1 MIGRYNSTYRFVET
15 NQLWGKDWEACDD
28 VAQVEELI
36 NYLHPNKYMVSLLQ
50 NVKEDDI
57 FVTEF
62 KTISKE
68 DLKHQSLHDKLQE
81 AKKLMELIEQK
92 EWQLNE
98 MRERLSYCIH
108 FCIGY
113 VEQNEKSEKLFEQL

>member
-1 MIGRYNSTYRFVET
+1 MKKKN
-15 NQLWGKDWEACDD
+15 
-28 VAQVEELI
+28 
-36 NYLHPNKYMVSLLQ
+36 
-50 NVKEDDI
+50 
-57 FVTEF
+57 
-62 KTISKE
+62 
-68 DLKHQSLHDKLQE
+68 LKHQSLHDKLQE

-113 VEQNEKSEKLFEQL
+113 VEQNEKSEKLLEQLKLKS